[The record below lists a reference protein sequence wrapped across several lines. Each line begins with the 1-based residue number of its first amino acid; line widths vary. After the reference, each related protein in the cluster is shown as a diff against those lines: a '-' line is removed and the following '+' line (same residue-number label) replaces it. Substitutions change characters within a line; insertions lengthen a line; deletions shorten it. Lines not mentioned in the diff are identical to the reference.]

1 MSPWMRER
9 LEKLRSEGNHERPA
23 LRIPA
28 PDTRYDPRRDIQRE
42 QEEPEPHRRGVCIV
56 DINFP

>member
-1 MSPWMRER
+1 MRER

-42 QEEPEPHRRGVCIV
+42 QEEPDASRRGVCIV

>member
-1 MSPWMRER
+1 MTPWMREK
-9 LEKLRSEGNHERPA
+9 LEELRREAEPERPS

-28 PDTRYDPRRDIQRE
+28 PDTRYDPRRE
-42 QEEPEPHRRGVCIV
+42 QEEPEPSRRGVCIV

>member
-1 MSPWMRER
+1 MSPWMHER
-9 LEKLRSEGNHERPA
+9 LERLRSEGEPERPS

-28 PDTRYDPRRDIQRE
+28 PDTRYDPRRE
-42 QEEPEPHRRGVCIV
+42 QEEPEPSRRGVCIV

>member
-28 PDTRYDPRRDIQRE
+28 PDTRYDPRRE
-42 QEEPEPHRRGVCIV
+42 QEEPEPQRRGVCIV